1 MKAET
6 FAYIVTL
13 ILVRVT
19 DISSTSF
26 CRWTAWCCS
35 CTALE
40 SSWKR
45 QTASEWMSC
54 FSCCGTAS
62 CCRRASLLWPVC
74 CCWRSWSSELE
85 AGCSA
90 APRTSTTTVKL
101 LTRTSEDKGAQQLFH
116 RCVGQHSSTLDAGP
130 LSPLITKPAASP
142 RKTAEGF
149 LKSAAHK
156 L

>member
-1 MKAET
+1 MKAQSS
-6 FAYIVTL
+6 F

-19 DISSTSF
+19 DISFTSS

-35 CTALE
+35 CTASE

-45 QTASEWMSC
+45 QTASGWMSC
-54 FSCCGTAS
+54 FSCSGTAS
-62 CCRRASLLWPVC
+62 CCRRASLPWPVC

-101 LTRTSEDKGAQQLFH
+101 LTRIVARTKALSSCFTGVPADIQAPWTPVLCHHWLQSQQHPPGKQQRFFF
-116 RCVGQHSSTLDAGP
+116 
-130 LSPLITKPAASP
+130 
-142 RKTAEGF
+142 F